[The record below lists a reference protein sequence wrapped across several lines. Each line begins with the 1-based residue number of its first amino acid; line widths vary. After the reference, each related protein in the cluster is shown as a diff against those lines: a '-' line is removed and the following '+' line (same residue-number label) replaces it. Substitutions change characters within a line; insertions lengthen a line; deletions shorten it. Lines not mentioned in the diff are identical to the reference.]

1 MKYPQCTG
9 KAAGRERKQ
18 IKVLKLSNLFFFFF
32 VIILN
37 LYIIYCQK
45 FSVDST
51 RFFFYSEILVSLT
64 CNYKNLICLQ
74 VKCMAWSITWEYT
87 MYIIQLYHTYNGC
100 FFQDSYIT
108 NFDVIIPSY
117 RIFLI
122 TGSIPNVPSSMT
134 AYSKSPL

>member
-45 FSVDST
+45 FSVDSISLV
-51 RFFFYSEILVSLT
+51 FFYSKILVSLT
-64 CNYKNLICLQ
+64 CNYKTLISLQ
-74 VKCMAWSITWEYT
+74 VKCMAWSITWEYILCT
-87 MYIIQLYHTYNGC
+87 LYSYIIHIMDDFSRQLDYKFWRNYSELS
-100 FFQDSYIT
+100 DI
-108 NFDVIIPSY
+108 FDY
-117 RIFLI
+117 REH
-122 TGSIPNVPSSMT
+122 SQRP
-134 AYSKSPL
+134 